1 MFFCKISKIFKNTY
15 FDEHLRTIA
24 SERFQGNAQPPSS
37 NTEIIA
43 INFNDMS
50 YFWIQKL
57 NFFNAS

>member
-1 MFFCKISKIFKNTY
+1 MNDQKRKKKIRRQY
-15 FDEHLRTIA
+15 
-24 SERFQGNAQPPSS
+24 QGNAQLPPS

-43 INFNDMS
+43 INFNDIS